1 MNPKTIAAIAAL
13 GLLPIT
19 GFSQP
24 PPAPP
29 APPAP
34 GAAAVPPVPPV
45 PAVPPNARGDRDRD
59 HDRGEKLPKVPV
71 TYLGVETSSV
81 PTVVAEQLGLAQGF
95 GLVVDYVVPDGPA
108 AAAGL
113 QSNDILKMLNDQ
125 ILLEPDQL
133 SKLVRSYPEGTGVT
147 LTVLRKGAETKLN
160 AKLGKREV
168 TQRRGLMP
176 GLEKRWQSGD
186 NFGDLGPE
194 FQQEMEEFGREMG
207 RKGEELSRQIRDQM
221 GDRQGGMIDSA
232 VANARKE
239 ARKARDEIRRAAE
252 EARNASRNVRVVTTR
267 DNGALKTTRIDL
279 GRAQITYS
287 DAQGEMKIETI
298 NNKKVLTAKDP
309 QGRLVFSGPIETKE
323 ELDKLPP
330 DVRQRYDK
338 LEQKDIPAV
347 APAVTKNNSG
357 DDEDNDNDA
366 DDEGDED
373 EDDAERG
380 DDETVQ
386 EVSAKPVQSFPARR
400 LGINYVLI

>member
-1 MNPKTIAAIAAL
+1 
-13 GLLPIT
+13 
-19 GFSQP
+19 
-24 PPAPP
+24 
-29 APPAP
+29 
-34 GAAAVPPVPPV
+34 
-45 PAVPPNARGDRDRD
+45 
-59 HDRGEKLPKVPV
+59 
-71 TYLGVETSSV
+71 
-81 PTVVAEQLGLAQGF
+81 
-95 GLVVDYVVPDGPA
+95 
-108 AAAGL
+108 
-113 QSNDILKMLNDQ
+113 
-125 ILLEPDQL
+125 
-133 SKLVRSYPEGTGVT
+133 
-147 LTVLRKGAETKLN
+147 
-160 AKLGKREV
+160 
-168 TQRRGLMP
+168 
-176 GLEKRWQSGD
+176 
-186 NFGDLGPE
+186 
-194 FQQEMEEFGREMG
+194 
-207 RKGEELSRQIRDQM
+207 
-221 GDRQGGMIDSA
+221 MIDSA

-373 EDDAERG
+373 EDDKERG